1 MRLMLEY
8 SEFSEVNAESAT
20 RTKKLTEERFLEILY
35 KYCKNFSFEND
46 QLWRNAN
53 QSFGQFGIFFEKDRA
68 RTIGTYSYKD
78 FFDERCGYLVP
89 RYKSLIGSTDIKGSD
104 IFGSGSRN
112 YLVIPFDDANI
123 IISGSPD
130 LAFWSKCGQ
139 VFSDDLFILTKYT
152 QNYKVPVSELR
163 EIQVNSKLGYRAK
176 LLDLGFEFFTNSNCL
191 LLDESKIDWL
201 KNLIS

>member
-123 IISGSPD
+123 ITRRKYLIKTGPFFMATFVAIQAPTILPAASSPP
-130 LAFWSKCGQ
+130 SK
-139 VFSDDLFILTKYT
+139 
-152 QNYKVPVSELR
+152 
-163 EIQVNSKLGYRAK
+163 
-176 LLDLGFEFFTNSNCL
+176 
-191 LLDESKIDWL
+191 
-201 KNLIS
+201 